1 MTRSAL
7 DSLLN
12 GWRDADEPS
21 SGSAAAESTGGAG
34 AIESTAA
41 DAVADSGAA
50 DRDDAPPVAESPA
63 TPAPRAADDA
73 PPELAE
79 DDGAPADDASGP
91 ADDVGE
97 WLMAEGVVDA
107 AQLTQARKVQ
117 KQTPGRRL
125 GDILID
131 MGVDEAAVQRANAE
145 LAGLPFER
153 IDPQS
158 VSERYLH
165 KLGLEYCKNNGIV
178 PLRESGTRIVV
189 GVVEPQNLFM
199 LDEVRQKLG
208 RPVKVVMVTA
218 TEETEADV
226 VVDDIIADIGED
238 DVEVVEDDEEDVDL
252 EKQAGQSPVIRFV
265 NYLIYDA
272 AKNGAS
278 DIHIEPQEKRLRI
291 RYRIDGILFE
301 AMNPPH
307 GMHAAIVSR
316 LKIMANLDISE
327 RRLPQDGRIR
337 AVVHGRKLDLR
348 LSTLPT
354 GQGEKAV
361 MRILDGRSIKVTLD
375 QLGMPEDTLTIWQH
389 HISQP
394 HGIILVT
401 GPTGSGKSTTLYAS
415 LGQMDRNKL
424 NISTVEDPIEYH
436 LDAINQVQVHEKI
449 GMGFSAALRS
459 LLRQD
464 PDVIMLGEIRDG
476 ETSKIAVQAALTGHL
491 VLSTLHTN
499 DAPSSITR
507 LLNIGVEPFLIGAAV
522 NAVLAQRLV
531 RKICGECKEQV
542 TPDASLAEHLE
553 MQGISTDTV
562 WQGKGCSKCH
572 NTGYSG
578 RLGLYEMLTL
588 DDTLRDA
595 IARRPNVTEFRRL
608 CVERGMKTL
617 RADGFEKVAQG
628 ITSIEEVLRVTHSTI

>member
-12 GWRDADEPS
+12 GLIDSDDQPSTDE
-21 SGSAAAESTGGAG
+21 AAVDQSQPVVDDPTVEAG
-34 AIESTAA
+34 EGPAPE
-41 DAVADSGAA
+41 
-50 DRDDAPPVAESPA
+50 PPVEPDVS
-63 TPAPRAADDA
+63 
-73 PPELAE
+73 
-79 DDGAPADDASGP
+79 ASEQQTGP
-91 ADDVGE
+91 ANDVGE
-97 WLMAEGVVDA
+97 WLLAEGVIDA
-107 AQLTQARKVQ
+107 AQLTQAQKVQ

-125 GDILID
+125 SEILID
-131 MGVDEAAVQRANAE
+131 MGVDEAAVQRASAE

-153 IDPQS
+153 IDPQA
-158 VSERYLH
+158 VSEKYLSR
-165 KLGLEYCKNNGIV
+165 LGVAYCKANGIV

-218 TEETEADV
+218 GDVTAVAEAFSEEEETDV

-238 DVEVVEDDEEDVDL
+238 DVEVVEEDEEDVDL

-272 AKNGAS
+272 VKNGAS
-278 DIHIEPQEKRLRI
+278 DIHIEPQEKRLRV

-361 MRILDGRSIKVTLD
+361 MRILDGRSIKVTLN
-375 QLGMPEDTLTIWQH
+375 QL
-389 HISQP
+389 
-394 HGIILVT
+394 
-401 GPTGSGKSTTLYAS
+401 GSGKSTTLYAS

-436 LDAINQVQVHEKI
+436 LDSINQVQVHEKI

-464 PDVIMLGEIRDG
+464 PDVIMVGEIRDG

-531 RKICGECKEQV
+531 RKICPDCREQI

-553 MQGISTDTV
+553 MHGITNDQV
-562 WQGKGCSKCH
+562 WAGKGCSKCH

-617 RADGFEKVAQG
+617 RADGFEKVAKG
-628 ITSIEEVLRVTHSTI
+628 ITTIEEVLRVTHSTI